1 MHIPSTTNHEYE
13 GTKVHQVRYRS
24 RTRARRLRGLEWR
37 QRFARV
43 HVVIVASYSRG
54 QVIEQWV
61 HAMAPSSIV
70 YGIANNHHSPSFYSN
85 KQYEQPE
92 KEQEQEQASDLP
104 ALALQQVPATAACII
119 VQPDR
124 TGTATA
130 GSQSHC
136 QTQHHHLHNTLLPE
150 ACSTTTITTPPL
162 HPLTHD
168 NTLPPPPL
176 KQSQSSPT
184 TRPERRAGPTSSIST
199 LSPSLSLCSLLTE
212 PCPAAVSHRSSASQ
226 AQAAAAGCTP

>member
-1 MHIPSTTNHEYE
+1 
-13 GTKVHQVRYRS
+13 
-24 RTRARRLRGLEWR
+24 
-37 QRFARV
+37 V

-124 TGTATA
+124 KQEQQQQAA
-130 GSQSHC
+130 SPIAK
-136 QTQHHHLHNTLLPE
+136 HNTTTYTIHSFQKPAVQPPSPPLRSTL
-150 ACSTTTITTPPL
+150 SHTTTPY
-162 HPLTHD
+162 HRHRSS
-168 NTLPPPPL
+168 NRKAPPPPD
-176 KQSQSSPT
+176 QSDEPALRQASPHFRPLSACALSSPSPALPPSHIAALPHKLKLLLLAAHLDT
-184 TRPERRAGPTSSIST
+184 IGVTSLQTR
-199 LSPSLSLCSLLTE
+199 
-212 PCPAAVSHRSSASQ
+212 SASP
-226 AQAAAAGCTP
+226 AAAAAVTTAS